1 MYILAMKENVVA
13 QMGRPRSF
21 DRDEAI
27 HQAMHVFWEHGYEST
42 SLAQLKASIA
52 GGISAPSFYA
62 AFGSKED
69 LFKEV
74 VSYYLATHGRV
85 EASLWDKNLGPRQA
99 IELTLRRSAKMQSDS
114 SHPKGCLMVLSAAV
128 CSPEHVQVRQL
139 LAAVRARTRSGI
151 ADCITRAVA
160 SGDLPAHTDARALT
174 MVVGGFL
181 VGLSTL
187 ARDGATPAALDS
199 AVTEIMKVWDDAA
212 QRSTDS

>member
-1 MYILAMKENVVA
+1 MYVIVMKEIVVA

-42 SLAQLKASIA
+42 SLAQLKASIG

-74 VSYYLATHGRV
+74 VSHYLVTHGRV
-85 EASLWDKNLGPRQA
+85 EASLWDENLRPRQA
-99 IELTLRRSAKMQSDS
+99 IELTLRHSARMQSES
-114 SHPKGCLMVLSAAV
+114 SHPRGCLMVLSAVV
-128 CSPEHVQVRQL
+128 CSPEHVQVQQL
-139 LAAVRARTRSGI
+139 LAAVRARTRDGI
-151 ADCITRAVA
+151 AACIARAVA

-174 MVVGGFL
+174 MALGGFL

-187 ARDGATPAALDS
+187 ARDGATSAALDS
-199 AVTEIMKVWDDAA
+199 AVTEIMKVWDAAA
-212 QRSTDS
+212 QRTADS